1 MKTIASLLALLFVA
15 SVSIEMSKS
24 HAATAIAYAAIHEA
38 KPEPKPEPKPDPD
51 GQQETT
57 TDKCAPEC
65 KCVKCECTE
74 CECLN
79 PVKEVKW
86 VQTSPTTGEHQYLE
100 NGKVTGTRKWAL
112 KTTYVK
118 SCNGRSCTLIPVRK
132 WVLLK

>member
-1 MKTIASLLALLFVA
+1 MKTLAAIIAAFCVVTA
-15 SVSIEMSKS
+15 SMEMAKS
-24 HAATAIAYAAIHEA
+24 QAATAMAYASLHQEA
-38 KPEPKPEPKPDPD
+38 KVEPKPDPD
-51 GQQETT
+51 GDAKPEVKA
-57 TDKCAPEC
+57 KCAPEC
-65 KCVKCECTE
+65 KCVNCECTE

-86 VQTSPTTGEHQYLE
+86 AQTSNTTGEHQYLE
-100 NGKVTGTRKWAL
+100 NGKVTATRKWAL

>member
-1 MKTIASLLALLFVA
+1 MKIIAGLLAALFLV

-24 HAATAIAYAAIHEA
+24 QAATAIAYASLHQE
-38 KPEPKPEPKPDPD
+38 KKVDPKPDP
-51 GQQETT
+51 GEGLIKA
-57 TDKCAPEC
+57 KCADEC

-112 KTTYVK
+112 KTTYAK